1 MKKAAKVL
9 AVIFGVLMI
18 AAGISCLFQ
27 PAYTSL
33 ILGYALGLSMVFDA
47 VGGFIY
53 WHNEKKEGNADGWML
68 TSAILSAVFGF
79 FILNNIILKGIVDLF
94 IIYYFAVWLLCHGIL
109 DIVLAFRIRR
119 FHKNFETKKVGTR
132 WYIRLCLG
140 ILICA
145 FGVICLVK
153 PLIMAS
159 IIGVFI
165 GLGIISAGANMIT
178 LATTPEK

>member
-1 MKKAAKVL
+1 MKKIAKIL
-9 AVIFGVLMI
+9 TFIFGILMI
-18 AAGISCLFQ
+18 VAGISCLFQ

-33 ILGYALGLSMVFDA
+33 ILGFALGLSMVFNS
-47 VGGFIY
+47 VGGFIN

-68 TSAILSAVFGF
+68 ASAILSAVFGF
-79 FILNNIILKGIVDLF
+79 FVLNNIIIQGIVDII
-94 IIYYFAVWLLCHGIL
+94 IIYYFAAWLLCHGIL
-109 DIVLAFRIRR
+109 DIILAFRIRR
-119 FHKNFETKKVGTR
+119 FHKNFKTEKIGTH

-140 ILICA
+140 ILICV

-178 LATTPEK
+178 LATTSKK